1 MSRTKT
7 ILILVFL
14 LGFGS
19 LAVYLNRDL
28 FAKRTIQISHRV
40 SPWMKDAR
48 RGRGRLD
55 LGTPVT
61 FQLDSYYRLTS
72 VKVVIA
78 SEIATNKYAHPLW
91 ELRSTSNSIPTASFA
106 YGDRIRGLTP
116 AVKGAVPDPLNPAV
130 KYRLLIKT
138 KDSEAQHDFTTRPP
152 QSAP

>member
-7 ILILVFL
+7 ILIVVLL

-19 LAVYLNRDL
+19 LAVYLNKDW
-28 FAKRTIQISHRV
+28 FAKRTMQISHRV

-48 RGRGRLD
+48 RGRGRPD

-78 SEIATNKYAHPLW
+78 AEIATNKYAHPLW
-91 ELRSTSNSIPTASFA
+91 ELVTTSNSIPTASFA
-106 YGDRIRGLTP
+106 YGERLRGMTP
-116 AVKGAVPDPLNPAV
+116 AVKGAAPDPLDPEV

-138 KDSEAQHDFTTRPP
+138 KDLATQHDFSTKPA
-152 QSAP
+152 QAAQ